1 VGVFLSRKD
10 NGMTNNNPY
19 KTDQITAYADSPMKE
34 YGGGRTVRCHND
46 ECHAYGK
53 TIYRIVLIKR
63 FVEHETQYWTC
74 TRCASQHV
82 IERDTPSIL

>member
-19 KTDQITAYADSPMKE
+19 KTDVPIVYSDSPMKE
-34 YGGGRTVRCHND
+34 YGAGRTVRCHND
-46 ECHAYGK
+46 ACTAYGK

-74 TRCASQHV
+74 TRCGSQHI
-82 IERDTPSIL
+82 IERDTLSI